1 MMSSHVA
8 ALSTTPSP
16 SIVVDD
22 NDIPRRP
29 LSESPITLFL
39 ARLFVLVAALA
50 AWELCSD
57 TVVDSFY
64 ISSPSQVAPMLWT
77 WITDGTLWYHARST
91 LWSAAVG
98 FTAGGIIAVV
108 AGYIF
113 AQWKFVAS
121 VLEPF
126 ITAIYGIPKIA
137 LIPLLIVWFG
147 LGFQLQVICVAI
159 VTFFLMFYN
168 TFFGIRE
175 VNHALIDQMRVMG
188 ANRWNVAVRAKLPS
202 ALVWV
207 VAGLKIT
214 VPQALIAV
222 VVAEML
228 ASNQG
233 LGYLLTRSANQFNTT
248 GVFAAII
255 VLVAVSFT
263 VDRVVSRLTRRAMQW
278 KEARS

>member
-16 SIVVDD
+16 SMVVDD
-22 NDIPRRP
+22 HDIPRRP
-29 LSESPITLFL
+29 LSESPITLFM

-64 ISSPSQVAPMLWT
+64 ISSPSRVAPLLWT

-91 LWSAAVG
+91 LWAAAVG

-108 AGYIF
+108 AGYVF

-188 ANRWNVAVRAKLPS
+188 ANRWNIAVRAKLPS

>member
-1 MMSSHVA
+1 MMSSQVA
-8 ALSTTPSP
+8 TPPSP
-16 SIVVDD
+16 ATTVDD

-29 LSESPITLFL
+29 LFELPITLFL
-39 ARLFVLVAALA
+39 SRLLVLAVALA
-50 AWELCSD
+50 AWELFSD
-57 TVVDSFY
+57 TVIDSFY
-64 ISSPSQVAPMLWT
+64 ISSPSQVGPMLWT

-98 FTAGGIIAVV
+98 FAVGGALAVV
-108 AGYIF
+108 TGYAF
-113 AQWKFVAS
+113 AQWKLVAN

-147 LGFQLQVICVAI
+147 LGFQLQVTCVAI

-175 VNHALIDQMRVMG
+175 VNQALIDQMRIMG
-188 ANRWNVAVRAKLPS
+188 ANRWNVAVKAKLPS

-207 VAGLKIT
+207 VAGLKVT

-263 VDRVVSRLTRRAMQW
+263 VDRIVSRLTRRAMQW